1 MSYNSFGGN
10 PLALP
15 KHEAASTCLL
25 IFQGA
30 AWTGRAVPIRGQ
42 REKFKPI
49 CAHHHQYECKEIIWE
64 HQFPQP

>member
-1 MSYNSFGGN
+1 MSYDSFGGN

-42 REKFKPI
+42 REKFKPSVPI
-49 CAHHHQYECKEIIWE
+49 TISMNVRK
-64 HQFPQP
+64 